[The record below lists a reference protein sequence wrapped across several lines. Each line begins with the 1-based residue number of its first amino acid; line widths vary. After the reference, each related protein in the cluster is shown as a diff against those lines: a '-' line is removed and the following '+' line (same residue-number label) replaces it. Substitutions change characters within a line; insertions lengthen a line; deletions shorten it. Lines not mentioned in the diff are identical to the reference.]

1 MYTVQCALR
10 NSLFRCWL
18 NWSPSRQV
26 KGEGG
31 LSTSSA
37 LSARPPHSACTIW
50 CAVWCAVWCTI
61 WCAVHLKAHQCE
73 PRITR
78 RSALKKDGK
87 CWRLELRWL
96 IVIDDLLSCSL
107 FLLLFLIFH
116 LLSTFH
122 PPHLVITVRF
132 AREQMRKE
140 SEVHPPTNL
149 LLQNHAPAT

>member
-1 MYTVQCALR
+1 MLVELITEPTGQRRRRTLDIVCIICSSPTFSL
-10 NSLFRCWL
+10 NSLL
-18 NWSPSRQV
+18 
-26 KGEGG
+26 
-31 LSTSSA
+31 
-37 LSARPPHSACTIW
+37 CT
-50 CAVWCAVWCTI
+50 VL
-61 WCAVHLKAHQCE
+61 CAVHLKAHQCE

-122 PPHLVITVRF
+122 PPHLVIAVRF
-132 AREQMRKE
+132 AGEQMRKG
-140 SEVHPPTNL
+140 SEVHPPQKL
-149 LLQNHAPAT
+149 LLQNRSPAT